1 MNEIQ
6 EKQLKYLVVHL
17 LRVSKALLWYMILP
31 VNLALAA
38 PPLSCELF
46 THDKEPYID
55 QSELSALIF
64 GIERRR
70 DEITSLYAYLNEISS
85 ISISYDE
92 FKDIEICLAKKDNRF
107 FIRNRNVLLMAL
119 FSRIEHL
126 SSVNNRVK
134 KSEKNRI
141 LEILFNGDIYEVGA
155 AIDATAVFK
164 DEAAV
169 DALGRLALES
179 EKEIIIDDV
188 LSALHLIGTETERV
202 KVIELKRVKL
212 NFMDDI
218 DDYLQRW

>member
-17 LRVSKALLWYMILP
+17 CRVSKALLWYMILP

-38 PPLSCELF
+38 PLSCESF
-46 THDKEPYID
+46 THNKTPYID

-70 DEITSLYAYLNEISS
+70 DEITSLYAYLNEIGS

-92 FKDIEICLAKKDNRF
+92 FKDIEICLTKKDNRF

-188 LSALHLIGTETERV
+188 LSALHLIGTETARV